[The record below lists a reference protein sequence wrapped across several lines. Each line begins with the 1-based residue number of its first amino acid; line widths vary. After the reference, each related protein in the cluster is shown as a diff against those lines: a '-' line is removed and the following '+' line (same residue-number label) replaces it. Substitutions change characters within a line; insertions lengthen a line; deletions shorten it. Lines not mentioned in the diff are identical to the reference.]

1 MIQKKYFDYQKK
13 INSNLFTDYNLIT
26 LNISQKFLLDI
37 NKCVVNLFNYSEDK
51 HFKNLHQVQK
61 FLNKTKF
68 YSLKKNL
75 NLMTKLEK
83 VVYNYLLKIK
93 IINKHIKGIQFPIDI
108 RIAHPNKPKQLKKKK
123 YLTSTI
129 HCDTWTEEPTDII
142 NGILYLVVNKN
153 TPKISILQSDKH
165 DISKYRKYAHTYKN
179 QFFLN
184 SKKYFSIV
192 KELESKKS
200 CQFKHKNGQLMIFN
214 GFVPHQT
221 IVEGNEVRLSLEFRL
236 RTKNPY
242 KEINKWRNYNNHGR
256 YWFLPS
262 GNEDNFFQRLKTEY
276 SKIKKLQNFKKIID
290 LRNNEIVKKLIL
302 QTSKT

>member
-1 MIQKKYFDYQKK
+1 
-13 INSNLFTDYNLIT
+13 
-26 LNISQKFLLDI
+26 
-37 NKCVVNLFNYSEDK
+37 
-51 HFKNLHQVQK
+51 
-61 FLNKTKF
+61 
-68 YSLKKNL
+68 
-75 NLMTKLEK
+75 
-83 VVYNYLLKIK
+83 
-93 IINKHIKGIQFPIDI
+93 
-108 RIAHPNKPKQLKKKK
+108 
-123 YLTSTI
+123 
-129 HCDTWTEEPTDII
+129 
-142 NGILYLVVNKN
+142 
-153 TPKISILQSDKH
+153 
-165 DISKYRKYAHTYKN
+165 
-179 QFFLN
+179 
-184 SKKYFSIV
+184 
-192 KELESKKS
+192 
-200 CQFKHKNGQLMIFN
+200 MIFN